1 MNTKSFMSLI
11 VATLVLG
18 GSLGGAF
25 IGGIALGKSQA
36 EEVSSNSAPISSTD
50 QPTQG
55 QLDALREQIQL
66 GQFDPENREQFRQ
79 QFQGQ
84 FGRGGGGG
92 DGFGGGGLTGLIEEI
107 LGDIVT
113 VNTSQGPLLANIGPD
128 TTIQLFTEVTLA
140 DLLVG
145 MNITVIGRP
154 GEDGTVQAVSIVLAP
169 EGSAGFL
176 GRGSR
181 FGDGPGDQQ
190 SP

>member
-25 IGGIALGKSQA
+25 IGGIALGKSQE
-36 EEVSSNSAPISSTD
+36 EEVSSNSAPVSSTD

-55 QLDALREQIQL
+55 QLDAFREQMQS
-66 GQFDPENREQFRQ
+66 GQFDPENRE

-92 DGFGGGGLTGLIEEI
+92 DGFGDGGLTGLIEEI

-113 VNTSQGPLLANIGPD
+113 VNTSQGPLLAYIGPD

-181 FGDGPGDQQ
+181 FGNGPGDQQ